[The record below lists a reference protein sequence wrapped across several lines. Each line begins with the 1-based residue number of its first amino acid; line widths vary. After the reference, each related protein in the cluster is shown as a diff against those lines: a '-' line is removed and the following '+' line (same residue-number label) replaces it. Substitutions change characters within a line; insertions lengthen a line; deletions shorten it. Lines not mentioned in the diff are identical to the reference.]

1 LAAMRLGCDGFRPE
15 RMIKKLASK
24 YEKVRVCYEGPLPID
39 LVRDGRTRPVAGSIA
54 SRHPGP

>member
-1 LAAMRLGCDGFRPE
+1 MRLGCDGFRPE